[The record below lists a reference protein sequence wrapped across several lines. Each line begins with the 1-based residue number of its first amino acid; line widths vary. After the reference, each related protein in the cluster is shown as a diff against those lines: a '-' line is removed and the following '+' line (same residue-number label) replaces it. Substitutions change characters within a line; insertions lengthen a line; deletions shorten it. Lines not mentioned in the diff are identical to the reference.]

1 MYIGKIKGVV
11 VATTKDEGLIGKK
24 LLIVQPLDVEY
35 NSIGNCEIAVDFVGA
50 GAGEIVLVATG
61 SSARQVSGNLKAPID
76 RSIVAIVD
84 NIEVNQ

>member
-1 MYIGKIKGVV
+1 MYTGKIKGVV
-11 VATTKDEGLIGKK
+11 VATTKDKELVGKK

-35 NSIGNCEIAVDFVGA
+35 NPIGNCEIAVDFVGA
-50 GAGEIVLVATG
+50 GTGEIVLVATG
-61 SSARQVSGNLKAPID
+61 SSARQVSGSSKAPID